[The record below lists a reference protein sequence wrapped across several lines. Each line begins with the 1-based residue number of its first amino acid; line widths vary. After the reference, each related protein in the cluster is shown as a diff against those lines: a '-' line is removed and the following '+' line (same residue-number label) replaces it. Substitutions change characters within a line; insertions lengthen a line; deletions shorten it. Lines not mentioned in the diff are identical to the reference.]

1 MKSGRASH
9 ELLFEESV
17 CCDVHSVV
25 VSVVWK

>member
-9 ELLFEESV
+9 ELFEESV